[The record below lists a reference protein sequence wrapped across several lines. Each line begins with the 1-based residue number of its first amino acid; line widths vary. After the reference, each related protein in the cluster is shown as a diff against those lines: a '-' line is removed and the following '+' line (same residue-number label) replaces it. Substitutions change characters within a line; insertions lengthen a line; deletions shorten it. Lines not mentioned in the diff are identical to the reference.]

1 MRGVVGLLF
10 KNHVMQGHKAPMK
23 PREAPTRPPD
33 GSQVAHMR
41 PQDVPW
47 SPPGDIREACAFLAP
62 HGGLSKARPKSRRV
76 LFYIGLI
83 VFLSLPI

>member
-10 KNHVMQGHKAPMK
+10 KNHVMQGQKASMR

-41 PQDVPW
+41 PQDVPR
-47 SPPGDIREACAFLAP
+47 SPLGDTRGACASLVLR
-62 HGGLSKARPKSRRV
+62 GGLSGARPKSQIERFTMV
-76 LFYIGLI
+76 L
-83 VFLSLPI
+83 

>member
-1 MRGVVGLLF
+1 MRGVVGLFF
-10 KNHVMQGHKAPMK
+10 KNHVMQGHKAPMR

-62 HGGLSKARPKSRRV
+62 RGGLREARPKERVV
-76 LFYIGLI
+76 LFTL
-83 VFLSLPI
+83 VLSCF

>member
-1 MRGVVGLLF
+1 MGLF
-10 KNHVMQGHKAPMK
+10 FFNHWMQGHKAPMK

-62 HGGLSKARPKSRRV
+62 RGASSKARPKPRKVFFTFV
-76 LFYIGLI
+76 L
-83 VFLSLPI
+83 